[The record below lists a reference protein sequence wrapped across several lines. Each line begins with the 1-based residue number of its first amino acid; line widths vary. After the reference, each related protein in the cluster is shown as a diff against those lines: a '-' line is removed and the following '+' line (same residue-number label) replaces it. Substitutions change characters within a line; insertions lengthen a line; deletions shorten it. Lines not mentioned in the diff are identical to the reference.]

1 MIIDGA
7 LMVNFSRSIGRMVIA
22 RRLSVRCM
30 IVLCLRRV
38 FAQFAADFVET
49 PGEWTDWL
57 CVEDKTERLESSERL
72 NGPCMSWARVA
83 VQT

>member
-38 FAQFAADFVET
+38 FAQFSADFVET

-57 CVEDKTERLESSERL
+57 CV
-72 NGPCMSWARVA
+72 
-83 VQT
+83 

>member
-1 MIIDGA
+1 MYMIIDGA
-7 LMVNFSRSIGRMVIA
+7 LMVDFSRSIGRMVIA

-49 PGEWTDWL
+49 PGEWTD
-57 CVEDKTERLESSERL
+57 
-72 NGPCMSWARVA
+72 
-83 VQT
+83 